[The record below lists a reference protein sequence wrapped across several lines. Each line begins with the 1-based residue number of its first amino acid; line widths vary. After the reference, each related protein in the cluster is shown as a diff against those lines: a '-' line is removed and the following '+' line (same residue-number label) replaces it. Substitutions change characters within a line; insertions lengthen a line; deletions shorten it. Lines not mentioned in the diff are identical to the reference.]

1 MVLPNRVYEQARVA
15 EKGAPSG
22 PKNASAGG
30 TVKKVDGRTQQGKA
44 LKVYAGVVQLF
55 CYDCNALV
63 SCCAPA
69 EARNECVAASVAAS
83 F

>member
-30 TVKKVDGRTQQGKA
+30 TVKKGDGRTQQGKA

-55 CYDCNALV
+55 CYDCNALRV
-63 SCCAPA
+63 LLRPCRSKKRVCGC
-69 EARNECVAASVAAS
+69 
-83 F
+83 